1 MTLSALPKLVLLPGK
16 QKNIIARHH
25 WIFSGAVQSCDP
37 CEAGAT
43 LAVHS
48 FDGQP
53 LGYAYSSKGGSI
65 VARMVSFSKNITP
78 EKAVPDLIL
87 RAVAMRRSM
96 FDEAKT
102 NCWRVVHGE
111 GDGLPGLVVD
121 RYADILVIQISTVGM
136 ERLKPL
142 VIAELKKAFPGT
154 RAIYEHSNLPSRRK
168 ECMADFSGVLD
179 GQLPEATD
187 VIENGVI
194 FRIIWKE
201 VQKTGFFLDQRE
213 MRKLIGSLSQGKRV
227 LNCFSYTGGFSAYAA
242 VAGATRVDSVDIA
255 AGAVELS
262 KTNFSLN
269 GVDPIQHGFYA
280 EDVFRFLREKPLS
293 YELVILDPPAFAK
306 KKEDIEQAAKG
317 YKDINMTA
325 LKKMPSGS
333 LLLTCSCSYFM
344 DESLFQTVIFQAAR
358 DANRTVRIIQKH
370 HLAPDHPINI
380 FHPEGDYL
388 KSLLLYVE

>member
-1 MTLSALPKLVLLPGK
+1 MAVPAFPKLVLLPGK
-16 QKNIIARHH
+16 QKNVIAKHH
-25 WIFSGAVQSCDP
+25 WIFSGAVQSCEP
-37 CEAGAT
+37 CEAGET
-43 LAVHS
+43 LAVFA

-53 LGYAYSSKGGSI
+53 LGYAYASKGGSI
-65 VARMVSFSKNITP
+65 VARMVSFSKNVTP
-78 EKAVPDLIL
+78 EKAVPDLVM
-87 RAVAMRRSM
+87 RAVALRRGM
-96 FDEAKT
+96 FDEAVT
-102 NCWRVVHGE
+102 DCWRVVHGE

-121 RYADILVIQISTVGM
+121 RYADVLVLQISTVGM

-142 VIAELKKAFPGT
+142 VVAELKKAFP
-154 RAIYEHSNLPSRRK
+154 RARAVYEHSNLPSRRK

-179 GQLPEATD
+179 GTMPEWTD
-187 VIENGVI
+187 VVENGVK
-194 FRIIWKE
+194 FRILWKE

-213 MRKLIGSLSQGKRV
+213 MRKLVGSLSKGKRV

-242 VAGATRVDSVDIA
+242 VAGAARVDSVDIA
-255 AGAVELS
+255 GGAVELS

-269 GVDPIQHGFYA
+269 GIDPAQHGFFA
-280 EDVFRFLREKPLS
+280 EDAFKFLREKPLS

-306 KKEDIEQAAKG
+306 KKEDVEQAAKG
-317 YKDINMTA
+317 YKEINMTA

-344 DESLFQTVIFQAAR
+344 DAELFQTVVFQAAR
-358 DANRTVRIIQKH
+358 DANRGVRIIQKH
-370 HLAPDHPINI
+370 HLAGDHPINV